1 MLCCADFPGS
11 LLHSWN
17 SGSTSTYEISCAMG
31 SPLAILTC
39 DSYPATSSTS
49 IYCEPQRQ
57 AEAAV
62 WSVPAQLAHSGN
74 VTFGKSAEPGLP
86 KNTNTEMGA
95 SLRSTNFRRS
105 FADAPLQKTTRIEAP
120 PTNRL
125 ATKHLP
131 SFFRGSLR
139 LLDKF
144 RVSYEEFDTQDEDT
158 EDVPSERGC
167 SDDCDNKPATRRSE
181 QPSAELTSKP
191 SATRPPSS
199 KVLRGS
205 MKFKGLVSASR
216 LLKTPNFKVP
226 TRWRPPKQK
235 STSCRGLLAG
245 PSSPSPSPPLLSH
258 GDNATR
264 GRSAAP
270 NTMGIKV
277 ATGTSESLPKCK
289 PTKAQQSA
297 AVSGLSPFDKRMRVL
312 CDFCG
317 RPGHTSE
324 DCRRLSMF
332 CKTALSTGAQ
342 RARGQQRIASG
353 ASCNC

>member
-139 LLDKF
+139 LLDKC

-235 STSCRGLLAG
+235 STSCRGLKLLAG
-245 PSSPSPSPPLLSH
+245 PSAPSPSPPLLSH
-258 GDNATR
+258 GDNATTSR

-270 NTMGIKV
+270 NTMGIKM
-277 ATGTSESLPKCK
+277 GTERSESLPKCK
-289 PTKAQQSA
+289 PTKAPGQDSDA
-297 AVSGLSPFDKRMRVL
+297 ASLSSDKPMRLEVL

-317 RPGHTSE
+317 HSGHTSG
-324 DCRRLSMF
+324 DCRRLRKF
-332 CKTALSTGAQ
+332 CDAACQ
-342 RARGQQRIASG
+342 RPQLVAGCQ
-353 ASCNC
+353 